1 MPFTL
6 QSMKHILLASI
17 LIVIVVI
24 FCSPSFAQ
32 AASISEISSN
42 VSELEERQGE
52 LNDEMVGIDAK
63 IAETDSQI
71 EQIKNGNSEY
81 QTRYDQSLITLYK
94 MQNDRSAL
102 IDMFLKA
109 DSLDEMIEATTAY
122 SLLAESC
129 INNIEEAK
137 AAIRSVQDEKD
148 QLTQQKEALQIAMGD
163 LQIELDQARIL
174 RDERQGEMNA
184 LLASAD
190 NSDLARYSA
199 SMAYSKKVRYCD
211 GYPATEAYKRAWET
225 ILPGDSIPCGR
236 SCDRGIMIPIRMF
249 GLDNTFPTVCTSQFS
264 YMQSSDKW
272 VDLGLWNGS
281 TSSLQPG
288 DVLVSIAGKDGGS
301 YDHSCMYVGYD
312 IAQEMYDKFIKGT
325 DGDLGRP
332 DESAVFSSASYQW
345 GSSQGTALCLR
356 WDGEAGS
363 HVFRCVRPDK

>member
-1 MPFTL
+1 MLVMATVIGVSLFIAPSASAT
-6 QSMKHILLASI
+6 SMT
-17 LIVIVVI
+17 
-24 FCSPSFAQ
+24 
-32 AASISEISSN
+32 EISSN
-42 VSELEERQGE
+42 VSELEARQDELTGE
-52 LNDEMVGIDAK
+52 IADIDAK
-63 IAETDSQI
+63 IAENDVQI

-102 IDMFLKA
+102 IDMFLKT
-109 DSLDEMIEATTAY
+109 DTIDEMIAATTSY
-122 SLLAESC
+122 TLLAESC
-129 INNIEEAK
+129 INNIQEAK
-137 AAIRSVQDEKD
+137 AAIRSVQDVKD
-148 QLTQQKEALQIAMGD
+148 QLTQQKEALQLSMSD
-163 LQIELDQARIL
+163 LQIELEQARTL
-174 RDERQGEMNA
+174 RDERQNEMNE

-190 NSDLARYSA
+190 NSDLARFSA

-211 GYPATEAYKRAWET
+211 GYPATEAYKRAWEQV
-225 ILPGDSIPCGR
+225 LPGDSIPCGR
-236 SCDRGIMIPIRMF
+236 SCDRGVMIPIRLF

-272 VDLGLWNGS
+272 VDLGLWNRS

-288 DVLVSIAGKDGGS
+288 DVLVSLAGVDGGS